1 MCHLLTGGFGIGQGI
16 TKALL
21 SQELRGVPV
30 DVGVNSW
37 LRRGGLL
44 VDRSGLHA
52 LGFLVAEHGRARL
65 ATFNDW

>member
-1 MCHLLTGGFGIGQGI
+1 
-16 TKALL
+16 LL